1 MNRQPGLKR
10 LELRIE
16 LTYYLQVARTGDV
29 VGGFDI
35 VLKRVRDLDRKGE
48 GEGAELIVGVGPVG
62 DLFAKSFAECVGELR
77 SRQVVTCNADRL
89 ANESVT
95 ASKDAERGP
104 AEVLGSDR
112 RRLTPSS
119 AAKQAR

>member
-1 MNRQPGLKR
+1 VNRQPGLKR

-16 LTYYLQVARTGDV
+16 LTYYLQVARTGEV

-62 DLFAKSFAECVGELR
+62 DLFAKSLL
-77 SRQVVTCNADRL
+77 NAL
-89 ANESVT
+89 ANSAPVKW
-95 ASKDAERGP
+95 SP
-104 AEVLGSDR
+104 AMLTVLPMNLSPR
-112 RRLTPSS
+112 RKMPSAVLPKSS
-119 AAKQAR
+119 AAIAAV